1 MRIEPYEQDKRL
13 ILQRYQRTCAVCDAQ
28 GTVDVA
34 HLCEDATLR
43 VAASDKLILLCPT
56 CNQAQARAHYE
67 SAAGLPGSFDP
78 AVLEAQG
85 RVRYREGNFPL
96 SYAKARL
103 AAYLFETNKGYSEA
117 VGCLIEAISAIRPL
131 RWGDWLARTA
141 MEVERLCTQHGP
153 DVGPGLRWL
162 FLDRLALVLYDYSR
176 WAESVAV
183 LLASMSISNCVQNNP
198 YNPRQRESDR
208 ANSFRR
214 QSLIKAST
222 RKLDTGERVPK
233 VLSNL
238 NESAEEFLRL
248 GQYDAFATTLDVAR
262 KIALEVA
269 GDFEKAHGYSERVL
283 SEENKITHKWVLQE
297 HIASEAGYFYSKKD
311 FPKARE
317 YMCRAM
323 VLHSKHPVV
332 LEPVL
337 TTDGPKRHDIHED
350 LRRIGIGYETL
361 LVEGITIA
369 PSIPEVPLALRTSDV
384 RRIVR
389 SVMST

>member
-1 MRIEPYEQDKRL
+1 VRIEPYEKDKRL
-13 ILQRYQRTCAVCDAQ
+13 VLERYQRTCAICGAQ
-28 GTVDVA
+28 DGVDVA
-34 HLCEDATLR
+34 HLYEDATIRR
-43 VAASDKLILLCPT
+43 VPSDKLIVLCSKD
-56 CNQAQARAHYE
+56 NQAQVRSHGE
-67 SAAGLPGSFDP
+67 SASGLPGSFDP
-78 AVLEAQG
+78 AVLQAQG
-85 RVRYREGNFPL
+85 RVQYRDGNFPL

-103 AAYLFETNKGYSEA
+103 AAYLFETKEGYSEA
-117 VGCLIEAISAIRPL
+117 VDCLIEAISAIRPL
-131 RWGDWLARTA
+131 RWGDWLAQTTL
-141 MEVERLCTQHGP
+141 EVERVCIQHGP

-162 FLDRLALVLYDYSR
+162 FLDRLSLVLYDYSR
-176 WAESVAV
+176 WWESVEV
-183 LLASMSISNCVQNNP
+183 LSASISISSHVQSNP
-198 YNPRQRESDR
+198 YNPRQRELDR
-208 ANSFRR
+208 ANSLRR

-222 RKLDTGERVPK
+222 RKLDTGESVPK
-233 VLSNL
+233 LLSNL
-238 NESAEEFLRL
+238 NETAEEFLRL
-248 GQYDAFATTLDVAR
+248 GQYDPFATTLDVAR

-269 GDFEKAHGYSERVL
+269 GDFEKAHGYSERAL
-283 SEENKITHKWVLQE
+283 SKENKITHKWVLQE
-297 HIASEAGYFYSKKD
+297 HITSEAGYFYSKKD

-361 LVEGITIA
+361 LVEGVTIA
-369 PSIPEVPLALRTSDV
+369 PSIPEVPLALRRSDV